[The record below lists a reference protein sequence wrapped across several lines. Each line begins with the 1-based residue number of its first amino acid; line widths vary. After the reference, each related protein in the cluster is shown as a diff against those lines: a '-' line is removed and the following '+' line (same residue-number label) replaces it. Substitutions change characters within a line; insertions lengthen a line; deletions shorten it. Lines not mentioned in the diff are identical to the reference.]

1 MPQVALRRQTPGP
14 PDKPAT
20 PAEQNLAQRIFA
32 AVAPPAPAS
41 EKKKSAD
48 GDAGGSDAQ
57 AAADTPAVG

>member
-1 MPQVALRRQTPGP
+1 MPQVALRRQSPGP
-14 PDKPAT
+14 PDKPVA
-20 PAEQNLAQRIFA
+20 PAEQNLAQRILA

-41 EKKKSAD
+41 EKKKFAD